1 MLAHDQM
8 PIEAPAKALTDA
20 TEHNLAGIAQKYP
33 AFSRFRHTKH
43 HSVSYAGGSV
53 STRYGKRASS
63 VSLSNSRQRL
73 TLNAVWFSERCSWI
87 VSDITKLYSGVIRG
101 ASLLSARFE
110 FKKYSARRMPLIHRL
125 TGPPC

>member
-43 HSVSYAGGSV
+43 HSVSYAGGGINLISRHFEPEQTK
-53 STRYGKRASS
+53 TRIQPRS
-63 VSLSNSRQRL
+63 
-73 TLNAVWFSERCSWI
+73 
-87 VSDITKLYSGVIRG
+87 
-101 ASLLSARFE
+101 
-110 FKKYSARRMPLIHRL
+110 
-125 TGPPC
+125 